1 MLLAQIVLI
10 LIAARA
16 GGWLFRRIGQPAVVG
31 EMAAGILLGQLAS
44 DWFGPLDALGALSQ
58 VGLVLF
64 LFLVGLRLDLSH
76 LRQEG
81 RLALV
86 TSNVSVLAPFAL
98 GAGLGVFLYPGLAHE
113 NAQLL
118 PFALF
123 LGAAMSITAFPVL
136 ARILRERG
144 LEGTRL
150 GAVAIACAAVDDVTA
165 WLILAA
171 IIAFVRSGAGQK
183 PLWEVFALLC
193 VYLAS
198 MWFGIRRL
206 ARDWSPTAFTLVLLV
221 ALISSLATDWL
232 GVHALFGA
240 FMAGVVMPK
249 RQEFTDLVARKI
261 EPLTVELLLPLF
273 FVLTGLR
280 TRIGLV
286 QGWSMW
292 VTCVAIIAIAVLGKW
307 GGGMLAARWNGMS
320 WRDASAL
327 GILMNTR
334 GLVELVI
341 LNIGLDLGILSPALF
356 SMMVIMALVTTFM
369 TSPLLQLSLR
379 NRGEHGRSAFSGR

>member
-10 LIAARA
+10 LVAARG

-58 VGLVLF
+58 VGLLLF

-98 GAGLGVFLYPGLAHE
+98 GAGLGVFLYPNLAHR

-123 LGAAMSITAFPVL
+123 LGAAMSVTAFPVL

-171 IIAFVRSGAGQK
+171 IIALVRSGAGQK

-193 VYLAS
+193 AYLAL

-206 ARDWSPTAFTLVLLV
+206 ARDWPPAAFTRVLLA

-280 TRIGLV
+280 ARIGLV

-292 VTCVAIIAIAVLGKW
+292 VTCLVIVAIAVMGKW

-379 NRGEHGRSAFSGR
+379 SRAEHGLSALSGK

>member
-1 MLLAQIVLI
+1 
-10 LIAARA
+10 
-16 GGWLFRRIGQPAVVG
+16 
-31 EMAAGILLGQLAS
+31 
-44 DWFGPLDALGALSQ
+44 
-58 VGLVLF
+58 
-64 LFLVGLRLDLSH
+64 
-76 LRQEG
+76 
-81 RLALV
+81 
-86 TSNVSVLAPFAL
+86 
-98 GAGLGVFLYPGLAHE
+98 
-113 NAQLL
+113 
-118 PFALF
+118 
-123 LGAAMSITAFPVL
+123 
-136 ARILRERG
+136 
-144 LEGTRL
+144 
-150 GAVAIACAAVDDVTA
+150 
-165 WLILAA
+165 
-171 IIAFVRSGAGQK
+171 VRSGAGQK

-206 ARDWSPTAFTLVLLV
+206 ARDWSPTAFTRVLLV